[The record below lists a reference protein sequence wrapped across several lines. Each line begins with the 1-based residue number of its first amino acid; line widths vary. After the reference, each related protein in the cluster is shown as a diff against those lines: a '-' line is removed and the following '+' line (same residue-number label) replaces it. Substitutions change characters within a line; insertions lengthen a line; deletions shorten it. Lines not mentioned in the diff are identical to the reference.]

1 MAPFAAMKPAILSIL
16 AALLTGC
23 VTIPVP
29 PFGDEQQR
37 GALGDLK
44 VSVTVQYLPRV
55 QNQTPA
61 STSQAHAWEQF
72 LKSQPKTL
80 KDK

>member
-1 MAPFAAMKPAILSIL
+1 MAVFAAMKPALLSLL

-29 PFGDEQQR
+29 PFGESR

-44 VSVTVQYLPRV
+44 VSVTVQYFPKTNPL
-55 QNQTPA
+55 QSTTA
-61 STSQAHAWEQF
+61 TDHALKKLIESTSTR
-72 LKSQPKTL
+72 TL

>member
-1 MAPFAAMKPAILSIL
+1 MKPALLSIL

-29 PFGDEQQR
+29 PFGESR

-44 VSVTVQYLPRV
+44 VSVTVQYFPKTNPL
-55 QNQTPA
+55 Q
-61 STSQAHAWEQF
+61 STTSTDYALRKLMESAR
-72 LKSQPKTL
+72 TL

>member
-1 MAPFAAMKPAILSIL
+1 MAVFAAMKPAILSIL
-16 AALLTGC
+16 AALLTSC

-29 PFGDEQQR
+29 PVGESR

-44 VSVTVQYLPRV
+44 VSVTVQYFPKTNPL
-55 QNQTPA
+55 Q
-61 STSQAHAWEQF
+61 STHETDYAFRKLIES
-72 LKSQPKTL
+72 KTL

>member
-1 MAPFAAMKPAILSIL
+1 MAVFAAMKPALLSIL
-16 AALLTGC
+16 AALLPGC
-23 VTIPVP
+23 VTVPIP

-44 VSVTVQYLPRV
+44 VSVTVQYFPKTNPL
-55 QNQTPA
+55 Q
-61 STSQAHAWEQF
+61 STHETDYAFRKLIES
-72 LKSQPKTL
+72 KTL

>member
-1 MAPFAAMKPAILSIL
+1 MAVFAAMKPALLSIL
-16 AALLTGC
+16 AALLTSC
-23 VTIPVP
+23 VTVPVP
-29 PFGDEQQR
+29 PFGESR

-44 VSVTVQYLPRV
+44 VSVSVQYLPRV

-61 STSQAHAWEQF
+61 STSQSHAWEQF

>member
-1 MAPFAAMKPAILSIL
+1 MAVFAAMKPALLSIL

-29 PFGDEQQR
+29 PVGESR

-44 VSVTVQYLPRV
+44 VSVSVQYFPKTNPL
-55 QNQTPA
+55 Q
-61 STSQAHAWEQF
+61 STHETDYAFRKLIES
-72 LKSQPKTL
+72 KTL

>member
-16 AALLTGC
+16 AALLTSC

-29 PFGDEQQR
+29 PFGESR

-61 STSQAHAWEQF
+61 TASQSHAWDQF

>member
-1 MAPFAAMKPAILSIL
+1 MAPFAAMKPAILSLL

-29 PFGDEQQR
+29 PFGESR

-44 VSVTVQYLPRV
+44 VSVTVQYFPKTNPL
-55 QNQTPA
+55 Q
-61 STSQAHAWEQF
+61 STHETDYAFRKLIES
-72 LKSQPKTL
+72 KTL

>member
-1 MAPFAAMKPAILSIL
+1 MAVFAAMTPALLSIL

-23 VTIPVP
+23 GPLPVP
-29 PFGDEQQR
+29 PFGESR

-44 VSVTVQYLPRV
+44 VSVSVQYLPRV

>member
-1 MAPFAAMKPAILSIL
+1 MAVFAAMKPAILSLL

-29 PFGDEQQR
+29 PFGESR

-61 STSQAHAWEQF
+61 TASQAHAWEQF

>member
-1 MAPFAAMKPAILSIL
+1 MAVFAAMKPAILSIL

-29 PFGDEQQR
+29 PVGESR

-61 STSQAHAWEQF
+61 STSQSHAWEQF